1 METSEVIRRVRKL
14 EIVSRGLTRQIFSGE
29 YHSAFKG
36 RGMAFAE
43 VREYQPGDEIR
54 TIDWN
59 VTARLN
65 HPYVKV
71 FEEERE
77 LTVLLLVDLS
87 GSSTF
92 GSQSRSKRDL
102 MTEIAAVLAFSAMQN
117 NDKVGAVLF
126 TDRIELFIPPRKG
139 KSHVLRI
146 IRDLVTFR
154 PEGKKTDLD
163 LPMRFVSNMVKKRS
177 TAFLITDF
185 LDTEFTPSFRVAAR
199 KHDLVAVEVS
209 DEREAVIP
217 NVGLI
222 PLIHAETGELAWV
235 DSGDRHA
242 MRHLQG
248 NALRMRDYW
257 HEQMRKSGIDW
268 VSIHTAGDWVMPLKN
283 LFRRREKR

>member
-235 DSGDRHA
+235 DSSDRHA

>member
-77 LTVLLLVDLS
+77 LTVLLLIDIS
-87 GSSTF
+87 GSASF
-92 GSQSRSKRDL
+92 GSQSRTKRDL
-102 MTEIAAVLAFSAMQN
+102 TTEIAAVLAFSAMQN
-117 NDKVGAVLF
+117 NDKVGAVFF
-126 TDRIELFIPPRKG
+126 TDRVELFVPPAKG

-154 PEGKKTDLD
+154 PDGKRTDLD

-177 TAFLITDF
+177 TAFLISDF
-185 LDTEFTPSFRVAAR
+185 LDCDFTNAFRIAAR
-199 KHDLVAVEVS
+199 KHDLVAIEVT
-209 DEREAVIP
+209 DERESVIP
-217 NVGLI
+217 SVGLI
-222 PLIHAETGELAWV
+222 PLLHAETGRIMWI
-235 DSGDRHA
+235 DSGDKKSMQHVK
-242 MRHLQG
+242 G
-248 NALRMRDYW
+248 NALRQRDQW
-257 HEQMRKSGIDW
+257 HDNLRKSGIDW
-268 VSIHTAGDWVMPLKN
+268 VSVNTSSDWVLPLKS